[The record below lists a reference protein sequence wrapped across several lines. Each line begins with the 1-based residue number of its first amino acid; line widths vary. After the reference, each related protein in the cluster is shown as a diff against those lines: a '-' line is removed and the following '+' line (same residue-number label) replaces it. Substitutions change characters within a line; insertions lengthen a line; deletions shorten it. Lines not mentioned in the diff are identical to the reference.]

1 MPQDKA
7 VHSPQAPAPVG
18 PYAQARWAGDL
29 LYCSGQIGM
38 DPASGELASGGT
50 AGQAQQVMANLE
62 AVLKAAGLDWPAVVK
77 TNIFLTNIED
87 FGQVNQVY
95 ASFFPNGSLLPA
107 RSTVAVAALPKGARV
122 EIELVAHK
130 G

>member
-1 MPQDKA
+1 
-7 VHSPQAPAPVG
+7 
-18 PYAQARWAGDL
+18 
-29 LYCSGQIGM
+29 M